1 MRTIGSVEVV
11 VGAGSGAG
19 AGATSMLGCALL
31 STWPVSVGRASVST
45 GRVVV
50 GVHEASATRSSSVA
64 TSARRGESNELMA
77 ADSQPFPPMLQIQ
90 QAIPHSA
97 TALRKREESRIA
109 AALFA

>member
-1 MRTIGSVEVV
+1 
-11 VGAGSGAG
+11 
-19 AGATSMLGCALL
+19 
-31 STWPVSVGRASVST
+31 
-45 GRVVV
+45 
-50 GVHEASATRSSSVA
+50 
-64 TSARRGESNELMA
+64 MA